1 MPNVGRQV
9 RQLSERT
16 GGSSY
21 ITPVRVAAAEP
32 NINSQ
37 LFPEKATPVYD

>member
-1 MPNVGRQV
+1 MRNVGRHLRQV
-9 RQLSERT
+9 SERT

-21 ITPVRVAAAEP
+21 ITPVRVAAAES

-37 LFPEKATPVYD
+37 IFPEKATPVYD